1 MRPEGRQKSPGSY
14 QHADKTNEETHQL
27 TYSTHVLSY
36 FNSNVKCTGY
46 KSDTW
51 AGSPEAQQLGMPREV
66 ATINEGIRAQI
77 AMEEIYTPGTKH
89 VQAQAMEETYNVTEG
104 PTEIDSD
111 PMGFTPMVQDA
122 DQVDADEDGSPPGF
136 EGLPQYKTATR
147 ESERIRNKS
156 TGKYISAIDK
166 ARMNRGFLSTVDLM
180 QKPKSKPRKTA
191 RPTMEYLQDYGP
203 LREEHAQVIAAA
215 AGVEINQQ
223 LLNQIEEAGRVIT
236 AGDVQPMVN

>member
-1 MRPEGRQKSPGSY
+1 
-14 QHADKTNEETHQL
+14 
-27 TYSTHVLSY
+27 
-36 FNSNVKCTGY
+36 
-46 KSDTW
+46 
-51 AGSPEAQQLGMPREV
+51 
-66 ATINEGIRAQI
+66 
-77 AMEEIYTPGTKH
+77 
-89 VQAQAMEETYNVTEG
+89 
-104 PTEIDSD
+104 
-111 PMGFTPMVQDA
+111 MVQDA
-122 DQVDADEDGSPPGF
+122 DQVDADEDGPPPGF
-136 EGLPQYKTATR
+136 EGPPQYKTATR

-166 ARMNRGFLSTVDLM
+166 ARMNRGFLSTVYLM

-236 AGDVQPMVN
+236 AGDVQPSVN